1 MALMTSDLT
10 MTDALNSIGESI
22 LLADLNYNLVWMND
36 EAENLFTK
44 VAPLFGY
51 ECADDLIG
59 ENMDK
64 FHTNPER
71 QRDRMER
78 LTEKHQV
85 RINIKNKFVA
95 DTVIT
100 PMKNNEGETSYYTIM
115 LMDVTTKAEEEER
128 KDHLIES
135 LSIPILKVWDH
146 AVAVPLIGDLDEKRV
161 DHLISSLLK
170 ECTEGDIQYAL
181 IDLSG
186 IHKFNDQFSRHLR
199 QLNQSLQ
206 LVGTECLVVG
216 ITPKLALSF
225 RYFDKGLKTF
235 KNTYSGLRYIIQ
247 HDS

>member
-10 MTDALNSIGESI
+10 MTDALNSIGENI
-22 LLADLNYNLVWMND
+22 LLADLNYDLVWMND
-36 EAENLFTK
+36 EAKNLFTK
-44 VAPLFGY
+44 IAPMFGY
-51 ECADDLIG
+51 EHVNDLIG
-59 ENMDK
+59 ENMDNFYTDSLK
-64 FHTNPER
+64 K
-71 QRDRMER
+71 QDRMER
-78 LTEKHQV
+78 LNKKHQV

-100 PMKNNEGETSYYTIM
+100 PMKNAEGETSYYTIM

-146 AVAVPLIGDLDEKRV
+146 AVAIPLIGDLDEKRV

-186 IHKFNDQFSRHLR
+186 IHKFNDQFSRHLK

-216 ITPKLALSF
+216 ITPKLALTF
-225 RYFDKGLKTF
+225 QYFDKGLKTF
-235 KNTYSGLRYIIQ
+235 KNTYAGLRYIIQ
-247 HDS
+247 YDS

>member
-22 LLADLNYNLVWMND
+22 LLADLNYDLVWMND
-36 EAENLFTK
+36 EAKNLFTEI
-44 VAPLFGY
+44 APLLGY
-51 ECADDLIG
+51 KSADELIG

-64 FHTNPER
+64 LHANPLER
-71 QRDRMER
+71 RDLKGR
-78 LTEKHQV
+78 LDKKYQV
-85 RINIKNKFVA
+85 RINVKNRFVA

-100 PMKNNEGETSYYTIM
+100 PMKNTEGETSYYTIM

-170 ECTEGDIQYAL
+170 KCTEGDILYAL

-186 IHKFNDQFSRHLR
+186 IHKFNDQFSRHLK

-225 RYFDKGLKTF
+225 QYFGKGLKTF
-235 KNTYSGLRYIIQ
+235 KNTYAGLRYIIQ

>member
-10 MTDALNSIGESI
+10 MTDALNSMGENI
-22 LLADLNYNLVWMND
+22 LLADLNYDLVWMND
-36 EAENLFTK
+36 EAKKLFTDI
-44 VAPLFGY
+44 APLFGY
-51 ECADDLIG
+51 EHADDLIG
-59 ENMDK
+59 KNMDDFYVNEGSQLGK
-64 FHTNPER
+64 V
-71 QRDRMER
+71 DK
-78 LTEKHQV
+78 LTEKHQA
-85 RINIKNKFVA
+85 RINLKDQFVA

-100 PMKNNEGETSYYTIM
+100 PLRNREGEMNYYIIM
-115 LMDVTTKAEEEER
+115 IMDITLKTEEEER

-135 LSIPILKVWDH
+135 LSIPILKVWEH

-161 DHLISSLLK
+161 DHLMSSLLK
-170 ECTEGDIQYAL
+170 ECTEGDVEYAL

-186 IHKFNDQFSRHLR
+186 IHTFNDQFSRHLK

-225 RYFDKGLKTF
+225 QYFDKGLKTF
-235 KNTYSGLRYIIQ
+235 KNTYAGLRYIIQ

>member
-22 LLADLNYNLVWMND
+22 LLADHNYDLVWMND
-36 EAENLFTK
+36 AARDLFSDI
-44 VAPLFGY
+44 APLFGY
-51 ECADDLIG
+51 KSADDLIG
-59 ENMDK
+59 VNMDK
-64 FHTNPER
+64 FHTHPFK
-71 QRDRMER
+71 QRSLMEG
-78 LTEKHQV
+78 LDKKHQV
-85 RINIKNKFVA
+85 RINIKNRFVA

-100 PMKNNEGETSYYTIM
+100 PMKNAEGETSYYTIM

-128 KDHLIES
+128 KDHLIET

-161 DHLISSLLK
+161 DHLISSLLR

-181 IDLSG
+181 LDLSG
-186 IHKFNDQFSRHLR
+186 IHKFNDQFSRHLK

-216 ITPKLALSF
+216 ITPRLALSF
-225 RYFDKGLKTF
+225 QYFDKGLKTF
-235 KNTYSGLRYIIQ
+235 KNTYAGLRYIIQ

>member
-22 LLADLNYNLVWMND
+22 LLADLNYDLVWMND
-36 EAENLFTK
+36 EAKNLFTEI
-44 VAPLFGY
+44 APLLGY
-51 ECADDLIG
+51 KSSDELIG

-64 FHTNPER
+64 LHANPLER
-71 QRDRMER
+71 RDFKGR
-78 LTEKHQV
+78 LDKKYQV
-85 RINIKNKFVA
+85 RINVKNRFVA

-100 PMKNNEGETSYYTIM
+100 PMKNTEGETSYYTIM

-170 ECTEGDIQYAL
+170 KCTEGDIQYAL

-186 IHKFNDQFSRHLR
+186 IHKFNDQFSRHLK

-225 RYFDKGLKTF
+225 QYFDKGLKTF
-235 KNTYSGLRYIIQ
+235 KNTYAGLRYIIQ